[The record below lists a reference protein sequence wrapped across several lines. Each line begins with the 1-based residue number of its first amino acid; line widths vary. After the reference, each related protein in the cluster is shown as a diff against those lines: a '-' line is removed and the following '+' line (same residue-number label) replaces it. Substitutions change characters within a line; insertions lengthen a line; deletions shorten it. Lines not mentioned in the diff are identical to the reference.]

1 MFHNDVQTQHINNW
15 KRSTNDHPINR
26 ILTTYFH
33 SDKQIRNSPSMVRSN
48 NHKSETNHILQR
60 QRVIRSFLNKPDE
73 TESFVRK
80 PSAPSGKHKV
90 SPTTSISSPHVLFA
104 ELNEQQS
111 TNNNNRP
118 QTIKKELERQSPIL
132 IRRHRTLLENL
143 SIQQR
148 SDITNIY
155 RHYLPASTPTHGTFR
170 NNMSPSF
177 LFDKTSIQINN
188 RISTPHIKPLHYSK
202 TISEHDLKQHAFNSK
217 DHPQNSFVP
226 LHRWT
231 PILSEQGNAQ
241 SRITNSFS
249 RSKSYVSK
257 YSIKRHFNFVQSER
271 TNPNSKI
278 SNIQDFYFSPRSF
291 TSSRCDSDA
300 NKKKHRKKTMVDECN
315 FHREDSKWNNSVV
328 SDEDESISADGN
340 SSTSTCTSQVS
351 LSQYD
356 VTSSANGLSDE
367 RDLSFSPNLSV
378 GTSNSPLQ
386 RPPSKRSLSRR
397 RTYNIALPTVTEN
410 VNAEETDMKSILD
423 KLYAL
428 QNNVLYEN
436 ATEQSIDDEE
446 SLTFQLLN
454 QQETGFEKTISKS
467 KKRQM

>member
-60 QRVIRSFLNKPDE
+60 QRLIRSFLNKPDE
-73 TESFVRK
+73 TESLIRK
-80 PSAPSGKHKV
+80 PLASSGKHKV

-118 QTIKKELERQSPIL
+118 QTIKKELERQSPTL

-143 SIQQR
+143 SIQER

-155 RHYLPASTPTHGTFR
+155 GHYLPSPTPTHVTLR
-170 NNMSPSF
+170 NNISPSF
-177 LFDKTSIQINN
+177 LCDKSSLQINN

-202 TISEHDLKQHAFNSK
+202 TISENNLKQHAFNSK
-217 DHPQNSFVP
+217 DYPQNNFLP
-226 LHRWT
+226 MHRWT
-231 PILSEQGNAQ
+231 PILSEQGKAH

-249 RSKSYVSK
+249 RSKSYLSK
-257 YSIKRHFNFVQSER
+257 YSIKRHFNLIQSER

-278 SNIQDFYFSPRSF
+278 SNIQDFCISPRSF

-300 NKKKHRKKTMVDECN
+300 NKKKHQKKTVVDEW
-315 FHREDSKWNNSVV
+315 EDSKWNNSVV
-328 SDEDESISADGN
+328 SDEDESVSADGN

-351 LSQYD
+351 LPQYD

-367 RDLSFSPNLSV
+367 RDLSFSPNLFT
-378 GTSNSPLQ
+378 GTSNSPMQ

-410 VNAEETDMKSILD
+410 VNAEETDMKNILD

-428 QNNVLYEN
+428 QNNVLYEK

-454 QQETGFEKTISKS
+454 QQETDFEKKISKS
-467 KKRQM
+467 KKRQI